1 MYKMLRRAE
10 GIWNEDQ
17 VYLIKEMLNKIRKD
31 IESVFKNRKFIIGDL
46 KKIINVVERIIYN
59 NWIEQKGGELKIPT
73 PD

>member
-59 NWIEQKGGELKIPT
+59 NWIEQKGGELKILT